1 MKAFIYGDFEKKF
14 DRTEFKKIPGKSP
27 EAIFFSE
34 SGRLVERVDLEPYT
48 RWVTGTRMMNYTC
61 IAERN

>member
-48 RWVTGTRMMNYTC
+48 RWASGTKTNKTNFCY
-61 IAERN
+61 